1 MSNLNPIAYDKSH
14 CTPVRIND
22 TDPQK
27 KVTCKKLQLLAGR
40 GLKRKRISN

>member
-27 KVTCKKLQLLAGR
+27 K
-40 GLKRKRISN
+40 

>member
-27 KVTCKKLQLLAGR
+27 VTCKKLQLLAGR